1 MLMHCLSWKGWQMLH
16 EGLATFRR
24 TEDAI
29 SKIRLEGI
37 IKAYRKYHEENV
49 IDEDK
54 NVYLTYSELL
64 NIQ

>member
-1 MLMHCLSWKGWQMLH
+1 MLH